1 MNVEYLSDSSI
12 FRITLRAALPA
23 SLGRAIS
30 CGFSAVAAGVR
41 EWPRMREQIPP
52 PARYWWRLFHSPELV
67 ASSNFLEMSR
77 KKLKKTLQTPDFF
90 YFFDCVM
97 LCVMMRGVARR
108 NGTGTTKFK
117 LGLGSPFARLFSPTP
132 RELFSFRFTSFTSPC
147 SALGRILPPT
157 AQELHSCLRR
167 ER

>member
-97 LCVMMRGVARR
+97 LCVMMRGVALWGATIRDPQNCAQNSNYR
-108 NGTGTTKFK
+108 VRV
-117 LGLGSPFARLFSPTP
+117 PFCSTFFANSARAF
-132 RELFSFRFTSFTSPC
+132 
-147 SALGRILPPT
+147 
-157 AQELHSCLRR
+157 
-167 ER
+167 